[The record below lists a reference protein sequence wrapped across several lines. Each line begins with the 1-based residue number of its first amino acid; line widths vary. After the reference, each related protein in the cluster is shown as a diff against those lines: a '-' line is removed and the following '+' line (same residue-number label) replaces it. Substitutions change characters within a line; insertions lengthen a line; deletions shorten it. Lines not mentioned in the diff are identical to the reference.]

1 MLLTFDH
8 DNIRELRLNRPP
20 VNALTSELLVKLR
33 QTVESAPQEGFR
45 ALVLSGTPGR
55 FSAGLD
61 VPFLL
66 TLDRAGIS
74 TLWHDLYGVLKAIA
88 TSPIP
93 IVAAITGHAPA
104 GGAVLAAF
112 CDWRVMADGD
122 FKIGLNEVHVGLP
135 MPPVI
140 LLALR
145 RLVGARQAE
154 RLAVGGLLVS
164 PKEALDVG
172 LIDELSSPDKVTDA
186 ALAWCRSRL
195 ALPAEA
201 MTVTRRE
208 ARADLIALFGSGVD
222 SELEK
227 VAASWWHPDTQK
239 TLRELAAKLGKKS

>member
-8 DNIRELRLNRPP
+8 GEIRELRLNRPP

-33 QTVESAPQEGFR
+33 QAVEAAPQQGVR
-45 ALVLSGTPGR
+45 AIILSGTPGR

-88 TSPIP
+88 TSSIP
-93 IVAAITGHAPA
+93 IVAAITGHSPA

-112 CDWRVMADGD
+112 CDWRVMAEGD

-135 MPPVI
+135 LPPVI
-140 LLALR
+140 FLGLR
-145 RLVGARQAE
+145 RLVGPRQAE

-164 PKEALDVG
+164 PKEALEVG
-172 LIDELSSPDKVTDA
+172 LIDELAPPDKVIDA

-208 ARADLIALFGSGVD
+208 ARSDVVAMFGSGVD

-239 TLRELAAKLGKKS
+239 TLRDLAAKLGKKS